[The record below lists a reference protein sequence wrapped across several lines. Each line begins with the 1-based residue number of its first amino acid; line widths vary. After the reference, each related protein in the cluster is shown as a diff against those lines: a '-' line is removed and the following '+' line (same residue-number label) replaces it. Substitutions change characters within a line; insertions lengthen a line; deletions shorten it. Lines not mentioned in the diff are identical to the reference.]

1 MGHSFLLE
9 FQQLPPLQRIKLAY
23 FHIHS
28 KDFSTKLSR
37 KAFTHTHNIMNLFSV
52 ILATLACVAAPAHG
66 QLTGLRAQ
74 AIITLQDC
82 LCQCSSFTF
91 RQKGRTYGNCLSPDQ
106 TGADWCYVE
115 PLRNLYRL
123 IANSNRGRNYAFAQ
137 APVSTTC
144 PDAVTSRR
152 YRSRQYSYNACATP
166 RLDSSVCQRLL
177 YQYYGANNNNNNFG
191 NNYNNQRPGYNNQRP
206 VYAFGSTRTA
216 NTDDESSANVGNS
229 ADDDFVLFG
238 GISSSS
244 DSSDDSAVVFK

>member
-1 MGHSFLLE
+1 MGTVSFWS
-9 FQQLPPLQRIKLAY
+9 FNNYHHYNKQQQQVKVSI
-23 FHIHS
+23 
-28 KDFSTKLSR
+28 FSKLSR
-37 KAFTHTHNIMNLFSV
+37 KAFTHTHTHNIMNLFSV

-74 AIITLQDC
+74 ASITLQDC

-191 NNYNNQRPGYNNQRP
+191 NNNNNNFGYNNQRP

-216 NTDDESSANVGNS
+216 ITDANDGESSANVGNS
-229 ADDDFVLFG
+229 ADDD
-238 GISSSS
+238 
-244 DSSDDSAVVFK
+244 

>member
-1 MGHSFLLE
+1 
-9 FQQLPPLQRIKLAY
+9 
-23 FHIHS
+23 
-28 KDFSTKLSR
+28 
-37 KAFTHTHNIMNLFSV
+37 
-52 ILATLACVAAPAHG
+52 
-66 QLTGLRAQ
+66 
-74 AIITLQDC
+74 
-82 LCQCSSFTF
+82 
-91 RQKGRTYGNCLSPDQ
+91 LSPDQ

-177 YQYYGANNNNNNFG
+177 YQYYGANNNNNNNFGNNNNNNNFG

-216 NTDDESSANVGNS
+216 ITDDESSANVGNS